1 MKKEWRLIRKEDF
14 ANVRQ
19 RGRSWAHPLMIMG
32 AVPNKL
38 AVTRLGF
45 LTVKQIDKAVARNRA
60 KRLLREAA
68 RQLHPRIHPGWDL
81 VLIARQ
87 PIIQVKCQA
96 VVAALED
103 LLQRAGLLTDREK

>member
-1 MKKEWRLIRKEDF
+1 MKKEWRLTRKEDF

-32 AVPNKL
+32 AAPNKL
-38 AVTRLGF
+38 TATRLGF
-45 LTVKQIDKAVARNRA
+45 LTVRQINKAVARNRA
-60 KRLLREAA
+60 RRLLREAA
-68 RQLHPRIHPGWDL
+68 RQLYPRMQPGWDL

-96 VVAALED
+96 VVAALEE
-103 LLQRAGLLTDREK
+103 LLQRANLLTDREI